1 MFRFCVS
8 CARLWLSTSRMRFAE
23 IIATQQQM
31 LRRDALPVFVITV
44 ATMLAGRLTSLSQRR
59 HQAGE
64 AGPTRPS
71 YTSSRSELSG
81 EGGEVGNAAG
91 TDCV

>member
-44 ATMLAGRLTSLSQRR
+44 ATMLAGRLTSLS
-59 HQAGE
+59 
-64 AGPTRPS
+64 
-71 YTSSRSELSG
+71 
-81 EGGEVGNAAG
+81 
-91 TDCV
+91 